1 MHLTVII
8 KYGLIGGRSVELG
21 SVTSNLNLIY
31 LSIKLE
37 SFDVIKIVKVLPYFI
52 MYAKE

>member
-8 KYGLIGGRSVELG
+8 KYGLIGGSSVELG

-37 SFDVIKIVKVLPYFI
+37 SFDVIKILNLPFI
-52 MYAKE
+52 FLMYAKE